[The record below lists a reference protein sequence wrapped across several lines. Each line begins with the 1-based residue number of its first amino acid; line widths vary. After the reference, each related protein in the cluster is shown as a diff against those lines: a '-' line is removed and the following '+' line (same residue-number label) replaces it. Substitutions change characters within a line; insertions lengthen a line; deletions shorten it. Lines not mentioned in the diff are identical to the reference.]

1 MLKARSSRQLLLKCV
16 LYLRWQRWSHSPGL
30 IYLRGRIMNSLWHL
44 IFPSLLIWLS
54 AGIGTGIHTTWV
66 SKLVPLH
73 SQGPTTDLEPLT
85 LRSVIVHGFYIHSK
99 APQAVKNVT
108 HVVCDTLSQQTTQLC
123 IFLKYTAV
131 LHHYSNFTFAWI
143 LFVPHAMSEPAAYS
157 HAGIV
162 DRPFYPMRNTHTYT
176 PTHSVN
182 QFVAQADEVIYPVL
196 KVAKKKGRD

>member
-108 HVVCDTLSQQTTQLC
+108 HVVCDTLSQQNTQLC
-123 IFLKYTAV
+123 IFFKIHSSPSSLLQFHFCLNPICTACNEWTCS
-131 LHHYSNFTFAWI
+131 LLSCWNCW
-143 LFVPHAMSEPAAYS
+143 
-157 HAGIV
+157 
-162 DRPFYPMRNTHTYT
+162 
-176 PTHSVN
+176 
-182 QFVAQADEVIYPVL
+182 
-196 KVAKKKGRD
+196 